1 MAVLDQRRQGLGAL
15 KRRAGRR
22 ERDVFAGV
30 RPAEPAVYE
39 HCFFP
44 PKERGV
50 GAALLLCPAVPAA
63 AVLAAAAVLD
73 AEGSPDVL
81 RVVAVERDDVGGER
95 HGRRLVH
102 VEQVRE
108 QSDAVSRADSFR
120 RAGVADALQAPP
132 QLERRQGDIEDLL
145 DVDGSVHGD
154 DLHAGR
160 ALARQQ
166 RGVLAL
172 DAVLARHAPWLLGIR
187 VIRHVAVRRHLQQEL
202 VC

>member
-1 MAVLDQRRQGLGAL
+1 VAVLDERGQGLGAL

-22 ERDVFAGV
+22 EHDVLAGV

-73 AEGSPDVL
+73 AEGSLDVL
-81 RVVAVERDDVGGER
+81 FVVAVEWDDVGGKR

-108 QSDAVSRADSFR
+108 QSDSVRRCDSFR
-120 RAGVADALQAPP
+120 RAGVPNALQAPA
-132 QLERRQGDIEDLL
+132 QLERRQRDVEDLL
-145 DVDGSVHGD
+145 DVDGSVHSNN
-154 DLHAGR
+154 LHAGR
-160 ALARQQ
+160 TLACQQ
-166 RGVLAL
+166 RGVLAF
-172 DAVLARHAPWLLGIR
+172 DTVLIRHTAWLLGIC

-202 VC
+202 VR